1 MLRTVELVAGAGIPV
16 IGINVGQ
23 LGYLTEVDPDGAR
36 MAIKRYLA
44 GAYEI
49 EERMLLATRIDG
61 PETSE
66 HVALNEAV
74 IEKTPLGHTVRLAV
88 SVDGEYFTTY
98 AADGLIVAT
107 PTCSPA

>member
-1 MLRTVELVAGAGIPV
+1 
-16 IGINVGQ
+16 
-23 LGYLTEVDPDGAR
+23 

-49 EERMLLATRIDG
+49 EERMLLATRIEG
-61 PETSE
+61 METSE

-74 IEKTPLGHTVRLAV
+74 IEKTPSGHTVRLAV

-98 AADGLIVAT
+98 AADGPIVAT
-107 PTCSPA
+107 PPGSTAYPFSSRGPTVAHTHLPPGASAKLLGGKKGL